1 MTLDADENSVDFA
14 DLSRARE
21 SLDRDGA
28 SITTFRMPLD
38 ELQSRIR
45 HTADDTSATP
55 DQNRVDDAA
64 LMDEVVRK

>member
-1 MTLDADENSVDFA
+1 MTLDTDQHSVGLA
-14 DLSRARE
+14 GLSRASE

-28 SITTFRMPLD
+28 PIATFRMPLD